1 MHCRMQTLILH
12 LNSSLG
18 IKKQNQHETNE
29 KKKCQTFSLYIFFSL
44 PASSSMGRSR
54 FWSSSH
60 MLPLF
65 VTSPSDSDAIDI
77 FSPQRQFLRKGNC
90 PTNRYS
96 DSAAVWS
103 LTLEIQTQ
111 ISSSASLHSIIA
123 SKQDWSQ
130 RQDFQPNLPTK
141 QLCVPRRTSST
152 ALVFARNEDGIF
164 GSTAKR
170 WEITTN
176 SQHRPKS
183 ICRNGPRVPV
193 ATNNLTKN
201 ATFRPEDLNK
211 SNFGAAGAKTAPN
224 RRSTR
229 DAQGNEED
237 EEEEEEEEDLRWRLE
252 ESAAVPTVAE
262 QKKASNI
269 ARSSRCLGTARRRGS
284 QAGGA
289 PPRIRPGN
297 KWQKAPALGY
307 EWLQVSHYLQT
318 RRTEEEHDSE
328 GGRESKEEVLRFLQL
343 TSCLRLVFYGCSVDR
358 TVESADVGTMTW
370 QITVLVI

>member
-1 MHCRMQTLILH
+1 MKRRNARPFLCTYSSACPPPHPWVDQGSDLAPTCSPCLSPHLLKATPLI
-12 LNSSLG
+12 S
-18 IKKQNQHETNE
+18 
-29 KKKCQTFSLYIFFSL
+29 F
-44 PASSSMGRSR
+44 
-54 FWSSSH
+54 
-60 MLPLF
+60 PL
-65 VTSPSDSDAIDI
+65 SDSSFEWEIVLRTGI
-77 FSPQRQFLRKGNC
+77 QIPQLL
-90 PTNRYS
+90 
-96 DSAAVWS
+96 D

-111 ISSSASLHSIIA
+111 ISSSASLHSILA

-130 RQDFQPNLPTK
+130 HQDFQPNLPTK
-141 QLCVPRRTSST
+141 QLSAPRRTAST

-252 ESAAVPTVAE
+252 ESAEVP
-262 QKKASNI
+262 NH
-269 ARSSRCLGTARRRGS
+269 
-284 QAGGA
+284 GGA
-289 PPRIRPGN
+289 KEGKQYCQEQQMPGHCEETRQPGR
-297 KWQKAPALGY
+297 WGAP
-307 EWLQVSHYLQT
+307 T
-318 RRTEEEHDSE
+318 N
-328 GGRESKEEVLRFLQL
+328 
-343 TSCLRLVFYGCSVDR
+343 
-358 TVESADVGTMTW
+358 SAW
-370 QITVLVI
+370 K